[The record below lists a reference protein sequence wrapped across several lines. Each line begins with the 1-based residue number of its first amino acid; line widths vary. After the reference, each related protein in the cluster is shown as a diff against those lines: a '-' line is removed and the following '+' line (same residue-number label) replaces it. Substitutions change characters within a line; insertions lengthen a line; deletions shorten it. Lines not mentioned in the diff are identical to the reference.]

1 MKISTIQLPLVK
13 KDTQQNDLKGQVFKN
28 KKEFLKGFIPILTFF
43 LFWELFSQFNIF
55 MNLFNPTFFPPPSAV
70 LVRMWELVQH
80 ELILSSIIAS
90 TVRVVFGF
98 FIGLLVAVMTAF
110 LLDRIKWIEYWV
122 SPILNLVGP
131 IPALALLPLFII
143 WFGIGEIPKIIL
155 IAWTTFFPIVTNTLE
170 GLRSVN
176 STLIRSALSLGASQT
191 QIYRKVILP
200 STMPNILSGCQIS
213 LGLGFSALVV
223 SEMMGTTS
231 GLGYMIVDARN
242 YFKITDMF
250 VAIILIGLE
259 YSLLSSI
266 LKLIDKKLLS
276 WRNNGFKEAIEK

>member
-1 MKISTIQLPLVK
+1 MKNSTINYKLVNSE
-13 KDTQQNDLKGQVFKN
+13 TQQNLQINRVSKKKKDLPKG
-28 KKEFLKGFIPILTFF
+28 LIPIVAFF
-43 LFWELFSQFNIF
+43 ILWEVISQINKGLELFNSN
-55 MNLFNPTFFPPPSAV
+55 FFPPPSLILA
-70 LVRMWELVQH
+70 RMWELTASG
-80 ELILSSIIAS
+80 LILSSIGAS
-90 TVRVVFGF
+90 TGRVIIGF
-98 FIGLLVAVMTAF
+98 LIGLLFAIITA
-110 LLDRIKWIEYWV
+110 LLMERVKWIEYWL

-176 STLIRSALSLGASQT
+176 SNLIRSALSLGASQT

-200 STMPNILSGCQIS
+200 STLPSILAGCQIS

-266 LKLIDKKLLS
+266 LKFLDKKLLS
-276 WRNNGFKEAIEK
+276 WRNNGFKGAIE

>member
-1 MKISTIQLPLVK
+1 MKNSTINYPLIEK
-13 KDTQQNDLKGQVFKN
+13 EKQQNYQAGNVLKK
-28 KKEFLKGFIPILTFF
+28 KKEFPKGLIPIIAFF
-43 LFWELFSQFNIF
+43 IFWEIFSQINILVD
-55 MNLFNPTFFPPPSAV
+55 LFNSNFFPPPS
-70 LVRMWELVQH
+70 LILLRMWELTTTGF
-80 ELILSSIIAS
+80 ILSSLAAS
-90 TVRVVFGF
+90 TGRVIIGF
-98 FIGLLVAVMTAF
+98 IIGVILAIFTALLMERV
-110 LLDRIKWIEYWV
+110 KWIEYWL

-176 STLIRSALSLGASQT
+176 SNLIRSALSLGATQT

-200 STMPNILSGCQIS
+200 STLPSILAGCQIS

-266 LKLIDKKLLS
+266 LKYLDKKLLS
-276 WRNNGFKEAIEK
+276 WRNSGFKGAIE

>member
-1 MKISTIQLPLVK
+1 MKNSTINYKLVNNE
-13 KDTQQNDLKGQVFKN
+13 TQQNIQMNRVTKK
-28 KKEFLKGFIPILTFF
+28 KKELPKGLIPIVAFF
-43 LFWELFSQFNIF
+43 ILWEVISQINIGLELFNSN
-55 MNLFNPTFFPPPSAV
+55 FFPPPSLILA
-70 LVRMWELVQH
+70 RMWELTASG
-80 ELILSSIIAS
+80 LILSSIGAS
-90 TVRVVFGF
+90 TGRVIIGF
-98 FIGLLVAVMTAF
+98 LIGLLFAIITA
-110 LLDRIKWIEYWV
+110 LLMERVKWIEYWL

-170 GLRSVN
+170 GLRSVSSN
-176 STLIRSALSLGASQT
+176 LIRSALSLGASQT
-191 QIYRKVILP
+191 QIYTKVILP
-200 STMPNILSGCQIS
+200 STLPSILAGCQIS

-266 LKLIDKKLLS
+266 LKFLDKKLLS
-276 WRNNGFKEAIEK
+276 WRNNGFKGAIE

>member
-1 MKISTIQLPLVK
+1 MKNTTVDFQLVK
-13 KDTQQNDLKGQVFKN
+13 EEKQENFQVQALKK
-28 KKEFLKGFIPILTFF
+28 KKELPKGFLPTIVFFILWEVFAQIN
-43 LFWELFSQFNIF
+43 LSIELFNSN
-55 MNLFNPTFFPPPSAV
+55 FFPPPS
-70 LVRMWELVQH
+70 LILTRMWELTASG
-80 ELILSSIIAS
+80 LILSSIAAS
-90 TVRVVFGF
+90 TGRVLIGF
-98 FIGLLVAVMTAF
+98 LIGLLFAIFTA
-110 LLDRIKWIEYWV
+110 LLMERVKWIEYWL

-170 GLRSVN
+170 GLRTVN
-176 STLIRSALSLGASQT
+176 SNLIRSALSLGASQT

-200 STMPNILSGCQIS
+200 STLPSILAGCQIS

-266 LKLIDKKLLS
+266 LKFLDKKLLS
-276 WRNNGFKEAIEK
+276 WRNSGFKGAIE

>member
-1 MKISTIQLPLVK
+1 MKNSTINYKLVNNE
-13 KDTQQNDLKGQVFKN
+13 TQQNIQMNRVTKK
-28 KKEFLKGFIPILTFF
+28 KKELPKGLIPIVAFF
-43 LFWELFSQFNIF
+43 ILWEVISQINIGLELFNSN
-55 MNLFNPTFFPPPSAV
+55 FFPPPSLILA
-70 LVRMWELVQH
+70 RMWELTASG
-80 ELILSSIIAS
+80 LILSSIGAS
-90 TVRVVFGF
+90 TGRVIIGF
-98 FIGLLVAVMTAF
+98 LIGLLFAIITA
-110 LLDRIKWIEYWV
+110 LLMERVKWIEYWL

-170 GLRSVN
+170 GLRSVSSN
-176 STLIRSALSLGASQT
+176 LIRSALSLGASQT
-191 QIYRKVILP
+191 QIYTKVILP
-200 STMPNILSGCQIS
+200 STLSSILAGCQIS

-266 LKLIDKKLLS
+266 LKFLDKKLLS
-276 WRNNGFKEAIEK
+276 WRNNGFKGAIE